1 MTSEKRPDEVDR
13 SELAELTR
21 RVEKLEKKYIFVLEQ
36 LTNIHKSDL
45 ELGKILEDLFTDISK
60 TNIKE

>member
-1 MTSEKRPDEVDR
+1 MTSEKRPDEADR

-60 TNIKE
+60 ANIKE